1 MRGTTKRSQNCV
13 YATVLVFSAVA
24 CLLYFLPSY
33 IAPASRPALDPT
45 SSDALSFAVND
56 HGNSTMASFEPPAAK
71 PDAPYWLES
80 IEHRGRAPYHHS
92 GVYKV
97 FRNVRDYGAVGDGV
111 VDDSAA
117 IMFVLE
123 AST

>member
-1 MRGTTKRSQNCV
+1 VCTMRGTTKRPQNCI

-33 IAPASRPALDPT
+33 LAPASRPVLDPT

-71 PDAPYWLES
+71 PDAPFWLES
-80 IEHRGRAPYHHS
+80 IQHRGRAPYHHS
-92 GVYKV
+92 SVYKV

-117 IMFVLE
+117 IM
-123 AST
+123 